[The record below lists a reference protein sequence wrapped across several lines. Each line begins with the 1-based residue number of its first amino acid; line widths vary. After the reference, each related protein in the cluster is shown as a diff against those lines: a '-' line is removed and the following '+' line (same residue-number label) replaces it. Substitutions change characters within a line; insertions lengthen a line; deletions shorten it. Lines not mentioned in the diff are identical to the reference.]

1 MLFTSKVRS
10 GGRGKVAL
18 ALAGAVAA
26 AVALSACG
34 GSSSNGASSS
44 TRSSAPAS
52 HAASVGNPPPEWAA
66 HANAWP
72 AHNYDLSN
80 ARNTSTSDINAT
92 NVSKLK
98 PLWRFK
104 LPYIGEFGAY
114 ASNPIVLDGVVYIE
128 DPDSNVYAL
137 NQQTGKVMWKHL
149 YKSPTP
155 SGGPNGLALG
165 YGLLFGATEGS
176 AFALDPK
183 TGKQV
188 WKHKLTDN
196 KNEGIDMAPQLYD
209 GKVLISTIPGSSTNF
224 YHPGA
229 LGIVYSLKA
238 KTGKTIWKFNT
249 IKGGYKLFGN
259 PKVNSGGGLWYPP
272 SVDGSGRVFMGV
284 ANPAPYPGTPKFP
297 NGSSHP
303 GPNLYTDSLVA
314 LDGATGKLL
323 WFQQVTPHDFRDY
336 DFQVAPIVRSQMING
351 TNTEIV
357 IGAGKSGKVVAFR
370 ADNGKRLWTRNVGVH
385 KFDSGP
391 FPLKKAVCYEPGFL
405 GGVETPMAASG
416 NLVYVPWVD
425 LCFKATATGIKS
437 AGGLNGGTGGLAAIN
452 SATGKVVWKNHLPSP
467 AYGAATVA
475 NDVVFTATL
484 AGKIYAY
491 DAQTGK
497 LLWTTTAPAGIN
509 AFPAVTKDMLIVGAG
524 APGNLKKPHYQIV
537 AYSPNAPA
545 GGAKTQT
552 APSGAKTPAP
562 PASNAASGVSGN
574 AGSSASAKG
583 TTVQVKG
590 GEFFF
595 RLSTKSAAKPGTVT
609 FVFQNIG
616 HVQHD
621 FRINGKQTPLLQP
634 GQTAKLVV
642 AFNKNGSYP
651 YLCTVPG
658 HAEAGMKGVFTVR

>member
-1 MLFTSKVRS
+1 
-10 GGRGKVAL
+10 VATNPTQIRAL
-18 ALAGAVAA
+18 LLARAALVAAVVGLAAALAG
-26 AVALSACG
+26 CG
-34 GSSSNGASSS
+34 GSSSSGTTAA
-44 TRSSAPAS
+44 APQS
-52 HAASVGNPPPEWAA
+52 HAATLGSAPPEWAA
-66 HANAWP
+66 NTDAWP

-80 ARNTSTSDINAT
+80 TRDTTNSDINAT
-92 NVSKLK
+92 NVAKLSPK
-98 PLWRFK
+98 WRFK
-104 LPYIGEFGAY
+104 LPYVGAFGAY

-137 NQQTGKVMWKHL
+137 NQQTGKVMWSHL

-165 YGLLFGATEGS
+165 YGMLFGATEGS
-176 AFALDPK
+176 AFALDAK
-183 TGKQV
+183 TGKQL
-188 WKHKLTDN
+188 WMHHLTDN

-209 GKVLISTIPGSSTNF
+209 GKMLISTIPGSATNF

-229 LGIVYSLKA
+229 LGIVYSLNA

-259 PKVNSGGGLWYPP
+259 PKVNSGGGVCYPP
-272 SVDGSGRVFMGV
+272 SVDSSGRVFMGV
-284 ANPAPYPGTPKFP
+284 ANPAPYPGTPEFP

-303 GPNLYTDSLVA
+303 GPDLYTDSLVA

-351 TNTEIV
+351 KETETV
-357 IGAGKSGKVVAFR
+357 IGAGKAGKVIAFR
-370 ADNGKRLWTRNVGVH
+370 ADNGKRLWTRNVGIH

-416 NLVYVPWVD
+416 NLVFVPWVD

-452 SATGKVVWKNHLPSP
+452 SASGKIVWQNHLPSP

-475 NDVVFTATL
+475 NNVVFTSTL
-484 AGKIYAY
+484 AGTIYAF
-491 DAQTGK
+491 DATTGK
-497 LLWTTTAPAGIN
+497 MLFTTKGPAGIN
-509 AFPAVTKDMLIVGAG
+509 SFPAVTKNMLIIGAG
-524 APGNLKKPHYQIV
+524 ASGAIKHPKDEIV
-537 AYSPNAPA
+537 AYSLNAPQ
-545 GGAKTQT
+545 GGAKTQA
-552 APSGAKTPAP
+552 APSSTGSSSTAANGAS
-562 PASNAASGVSGN
+562 PASSQ
-574 AGSSASAKG
+574 G
-583 TTVQVKG
+583 TTIQVKG

-595 RLSTKSAAKPGTVT
+595 RLSTKSAAKPGKVT
-609 FVFQNIG
+609 FVFKNVG
-616 HVQHD
+616 HVLHD
-621 FRINGKQTPLLQP
+621 FSISGKKTPLTQP
-634 GQTAKLVV
+634 GKTARLVV
-642 AFNKNGSYP
+642 TFKKKGKYP
-651 YLCTVPG
+651 YRCTVPG

>member
-1 MLFTSKVRS
+1 MSLTKKVQT

-18 ALAGAVAA
+18 ALAGTVAA
-26 AVALSACG
+26 ALALAACG
-34 GSSSNGASSS
+34 GSSSSSGASS
-44 TRSSAPAS
+44 TGASAQAS

-66 HANAWP
+66 NADAWP

-80 ARNTSTSDINAT
+80 ARATTATDINAT

-98 PLWRFK
+98 PQWRFK
-104 LPYIGEFGAY
+104 LPYVGQFGAY
-114 ASNPIVLDGVVYIE
+114 ASNPIVLNGIVYIE

-149 YKSPTP
+149 YKSVTP

-165 YGLLFGATEGS
+165 YGLLYGATEGS
-176 AFALDPK
+176 AFALDVK

-188 WKHKLTDN
+188 WMHKLTNN

-209 GKVLISTIPGSSTNF
+209 NKVLISTIPGSATNF

-229 LGIVYSLKA
+229 LGIVYSLNA
-238 KTGKTIWKFNT
+238 VTGKTIWKFNT
-249 IKGGYKLFGN
+249 IKDGYKLFGN

-272 SVDGSGRVFMGV
+272 SVDSSGRVFMGV

-303 GPNLYTDSLVA
+303 GPDLYTDSLVA
-314 LDGATGKLL
+314 LDGATGKID

-336 DFQVAPIVRSQMING
+336 DFQVAPIVRSQTING

-370 ADNGKRLWTRNVGVH
+370 ADNGNRLWTRNVGIH

-391 FPLKKAVCYEPGFL
+391 FPLKKPVCYEPGFL

-425 LCFKATATGIKS
+425 LCFNATATGIKS
-437 AGGLNGGTGGLAAIN
+437 ANFNGGTGGLAAID
-452 SATGKVVWKNHLPSP
+452 SATGKIVWKNHLPSP

-475 NDVVFTATL
+475 NNVVFTSTL
-484 AGKIYAY
+484 SGMIYAF
-491 DAQTGK
+491 DTKTGK
-497 LLWTTTAPAGIN
+497 TLWTTQAPAGVN
-509 AFPAVTKDMLIVGAG
+509 SFPAVTKDMLIIGAG
-524 APGNLKKPHYQIV
+524 ASSKIKNPQNEIV
-537 AYSPNAPA
+537 AYSLNAPA
-545 GGAKTQT
+545 SGAKTQT
-552 APSGAKTPAP
+552 APS
-562 PASNAASGVSGN
+562 SNAGSGVSGN
-574 AGSSASAKG
+574 AASPSSVQG
-583 TTVQVKG
+583 TAVQVKG

-595 RLSTKSAAKPGTVT
+595 RLSTKSIAKPGKVT
-609 FVFQNIG
+609 FVFKNVG
-616 HVQHD
+616 HVAHD
-621 FRINGKQTPLLQP
+621 FKINGKVTPLLQP
-634 GQTAKLVV
+634 GKTAKLVV
-642 AFNKNGSYP
+642 TFKKKGKYP

>member
-1 MLFTSKVRS
+1 MATKPNKIRTRWV
-10 GGRGKVAL
+10 GRAAIAAAL
-18 ALAGAVAA
+18 LTLAVGLAG
-26 AVALSACG
+26 C
-34 GSSSNGASSS
+34 GSSSSSGS
-44 TRSSAPAS
+44 GTTTAAPS
-52 HAASVGNPPPEWAA
+52 HAMLGVAPPEWAA
-66 HANAWP
+66 NTDGWP

-80 ARNTSTSDINAT
+80 TRATANTDINAT
-92 NVSKLK
+92 TVANLK
-98 PLWRFK
+98 PAWRFK
-104 LPYIGEFGAY
+104 LPYVGAFGAY
-114 ASNPIVLDGVVYIE
+114 ASNPIVLNGVVYIQ
-128 DPDSNVYAL
+128 DPDSDVYAL
-137 NQQTGKVMWKHL
+137 NQQTGAVLWKHL
-149 YKSPTP
+149 FKSPTP

-165 YGLLFGATEGS
+165 YGMLFGASEAS

-183 TGKQV
+183 TGKQL

-209 GKVLISTIPGSSTNF
+209 NKVLISTIPGSATNF

-229 LGIVYSLKA
+229 LGIVYSLNA
-238 KTGKTIWKFNT
+238 KSGKTIWKFNT
-249 IKGGYKLFGN
+249 IKGGYKLFGH
-259 PKVNSGGGLWYPP
+259 PEVNSGGGLWYPP
-272 SVDGSGRVFMGV
+272 SVDSSGRVFMGV

-303 GPNLYTDSLVA
+303 GPDLYTDSLVA
-314 LDGATGKLL
+314 LNGATGKID

-351 TNTEIV
+351 TQTETV

-416 NLVYVPWVD
+416 NLVYVPFVN
-425 LCFKATATGIKS
+425 LCFDATATGIKS
-437 AGGLNGGTGGLAAIN
+437 AGGFNGGTGGLAAID
-452 SATGKVVWKNHLPSP
+452 SATGKIVWQKRLPSP

-484 AGKIYAY
+484 AGKIYAF
-491 DAQTGK
+491 DTQTGK
-497 LLWTTTAPAGIN
+497 ALSTMTGPAGIN
-509 AFPAVTKDMLIVGAG
+509 AFPAVTKNMLIIGAG
-524 APGNLKKPHYQIV
+524 ASSPAIKKPQNEIV
-537 AYSPNAPA
+537 AYSLNAPA

-552 APSGAKTPAP
+552 APS
-562 PASNAASGVSGN
+562 ASSASSAT
-574 AGSSASAKG
+574 AGSSAS
-583 TTVQVKG
+583 TTGVSVQVKG

-595 RLSTKSAAKPGTVT
+595 RLSTKSAAKPGKVT
-609 FVFQNIG
+609 FVFKNIG

-621 FRINGKQTPLLQP
+621 FRIAGKQTPLLQP
-634 GQTAKLVV
+634 GKTAKLVV
-642 AFNKNGSYP
+642 TFKKKGKYT

-658 HAEAGMKGVFTVR
+658 HAQAGMKGVFTVR